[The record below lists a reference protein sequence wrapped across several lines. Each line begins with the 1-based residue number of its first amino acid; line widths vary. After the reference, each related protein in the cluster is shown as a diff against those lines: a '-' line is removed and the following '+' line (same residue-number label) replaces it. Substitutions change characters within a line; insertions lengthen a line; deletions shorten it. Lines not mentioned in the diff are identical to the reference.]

1 MHFHFSFL
9 LLDIIYIIYQRN
21 DTKSIIFIILLY
33 CRADNVEVILEVSKN
48 SINAQYYQVR
58 IYMYSGSTCVTE
70 KLNEVV
76 V

>member
-1 MHFHFSFL
+1 MHFHLSFL

-33 CRADNVEVILEVSKN
+33 CRADNVEIILEVSKN

-58 IYMYSGSTCVTE
+58 VYSENTCVTV
-70 KLNEVV
+70 KLNDVV
-76 V
+76 

>member
-9 LLDIIYIIYQRN
+9 LLDNIYIIYQRN

-33 CRADNVEVILEVSKN
+33 CRADNVEIILEVSKN

-58 IYMYSGSTCVTE
+58 VYSGSTCVTV
-70 KLNEVV
+70 KLNDIVV
-76 V
+76 

>member
-1 MHFHFSFL
+1 MHFHLSFL

-33 CRADNVEVILEVSKN
+33 CRADNVEIILEVSKN

-58 IYMYSGSTCVTE
+58 VYSESTCVTV
-70 KLNEVV
+70 KLNDVV
-76 V
+76 

>member
-1 MHFHFSFL
+1 MHFHLSFL

-58 IYMYSGSTCVTE
+58 VYSESTCVTV
-70 KLNEVV
+70 KLNDVV
-76 V
+76 

>member
-1 MHFHFSFL
+1 MHFHLSFL
-9 LLDIIYIIYQRN
+9 LLDIRYIIYQRN

-58 IYMYSGSTCVTE
+58 VYSESTCVTV
-70 KLNEVV
+70 KLNDVV
-76 V
+76 

>member
-1 MHFHFSFL
+1 MYFHLSFL

-33 CRADNVEVILEVSKN
+33 CRADNVEIILEVSKN

-58 IYMYSGSTCVTE
+58 VYSESTCVTV
-70 KLNEVV
+70 KLNDVV
-76 V
+76 

>member
-33 CRADNVEVILEVSKN
+33 CRADNVEIILEVSKN

-58 IYMYSGSTCVTE
+58 VYSESTGTCVTV
-70 KLNEVV
+70 KLNDVV
-76 V
+76 

>member
-1 MHFHFSFL
+1 MHFHLSFL

-33 CRADNVEVILEVSKN
+33 CRADNVEIILEVSKN

-58 IYMYSGSTCVTE
+58 VYSESTCVTVE
-70 KLNEVV
+70 LNDVV
-76 V
+76 

>member
-1 MHFHFSFL
+1 MHFHLSFL

-33 CRADNVEVILEVSKN
+33 CRADNVEIILEVSKN

-58 IYMYSGSTCVTE
+58 VYSESTCVTV
-70 KLNEVV
+70 KLNNVV
-76 V
+76 

>member
-58 IYMYSGSTCVTE
+58 VYSESTCVTV
-70 KLNEVV
+70 KLNDVV
-76 V
+76 